1 MYCISMLKWS
11 GKKNM
16 QSTKPVPRPTT
27 ADRQAWRAYWVYCQQ
42 AWRIEPEI
50 SITRQRELT
59 VLRNRPADSEK
70 GIYPFQ
76 KQRLSRADVEWLL
89 ATHEQG
95 RGPVLPRDVESR
107 TGLDLRG
114 ANLAGAHLAGLPLTG
129 FVGSL
134 VTVSPGQDE
143 YETRKK
149 AAVHLEGANLSG
161 THLEYA
167 HLEGVHMEG
176 ACLEHACLQSAYLDG
191 AYLEDANL
199 RHADCFEA
207 SLDGAWLWSV
217 HGEEARLWCAS
228 MREAQFFSTHLE
240 RADLSE
246 ARLDGAELMEVF
258 LEGANL
264 KHACLAGATLYRVYF
279 DYATQLLMIDLGDDA
294 RGLASLSHIRW
305 GEADID
311 GISWSRVPMLGN
323 EVEASQKIDD
333 HGEPKSL
340 KRRRG
345 DYRGAITAT
354 RQLARALQAQ
364 GFDEEA
370 AYFALR
376 ARRLER
382 TLFFLRGRWGAFL
395 YAQFSD
401 WFNAYGYRSE
411 RGFFWL
417 IIGVIILFILRRK
430 KKRPASR

>member
-1 MYCISMLKWS
+1 
-11 GKKNM
+11 M

-27 ADRQAWRAYWVYCQQ
+27 GDRQAWQAYWKYCQQ
-42 AWRIEPEI
+42 AWRTEPEI
-50 SITRQRELT
+50 STTRQRELT
-59 VLRNRPADSEK
+59 VLRNRQADSER

-114 ANLAGAHLAGLPLTG
+114 ANLAGANLAGLPLTG
-129 FVGSL
+129 LVGSL
-134 VTVSPGQDE
+134 VTVPPRQDE
-143 YETRKK
+143 YEARKK
-149 AAVHLEGANLSG
+149 AAIHLEGANLSG

-176 ACLEHACLQSAYLDG
+176 ACLEHARLQSASMDG
-191 AYLEDANL
+191 AYLEGANL
-199 RHADCFEA
+199 QHADCFEA

-217 HGEEARLWCAS
+217 HGEEARLWGAS

-246 ARLDGAELMEVF
+246 VKLDGAELMEVF

-264 KHACLAGATLYRVYF
+264 KHACLADATLYRVYF
-279 DYATQLLMIDLGDDA
+279 DYATQLLMVDLGDDA

-311 GISWSRVPMLGN
+311 GISWSRFPMLGN
-323 EVEASQKIDD
+323 EVEVYQVTD
-333 HGEPKSL
+333 HNGAPKSL

-382 TLFFLRGRWGAFL
+382 
-395 YAQFSD
+395 
-401 WFNAYGYRSE
+401 
-411 RGFFWL
+411 
-417 IIGVIILFILRRK
+417 ILVCSVF
-430 KKRPASR
+430 

>member
-1 MYCISMLKWS
+1 
-11 GKKNM
+11 M

-27 ADRQAWRAYWVYCQQ
+27 GDRQAWQAYWKYCQQ
-42 AWRIEPEI
+42 AWRTEPEI
-50 SITRQRELT
+50 STTRQRELT
-59 VLRNRPADSEK
+59 VLRNRQADSER

-114 ANLAGAHLAGLPLTG
+114 ANLAGANLAGLPLTG
-129 FVGSL
+129 LVGSL
-134 VTVSPGQDE
+134 VTVPPRQDE
-143 YETRKK
+143 YEARKK
-149 AAVHLEGANLSG
+149 AAIHLEGANLSG

-176 ACLEHACLQSAYLDG
+176 ACLEHARLQSASMDG
-191 AYLEDANL
+191 AYLEGANL
-199 RHADCFEA
+199 QHADCFEA

-217 HGEEARLWCAS
+217 HGEEARLWGAS

-246 ARLDGAELMEVF
+246 VKLDGAELMEVF

-264 KHACLAGATLYRVYF
+264 KHACLADATLYRVYF
-279 DYATQLLMIDLGDDA
+279 DYATQLLMVDLGDDA

-305 GEADID
+305 GEAVID
-311 GISWSRVPMLGN
+311 GISWSRFPMLGN
-323 EVEASQKIDD
+323 EVEVYQVTD
-333 HGEPKSL
+333 HNGAPKSL

-401 WFNAYGYRSE
+401 WFNAYGYRPE
-411 RGFFWL
+411 RGIFWL
-417 IIGVIILFILRRK
+417 IIGVIILLLSKREARREK
-430 KKRPASR
+430 MRNL

>member
-1 MYCISMLKWS
+1 
-11 GKKNM
+11 M

-27 ADRQAWRAYWVYCQQ
+27 GDRQAWQAYWKYCQQ
-42 AWRIEPEI
+42 AWRTEPEI
-50 SITRQRELT
+50 STTRQRELT
-59 VLRNRPADSEK
+59 VLRNRQADSER

-114 ANLAGAHLAGLPLTG
+114 ANLAGANLAGLPLTG
-129 FVGSL
+129 LVGSL
-134 VTVSPGQDE
+134 VTVPPRQDE
-143 YETRKK
+143 YEARKK
-149 AAVHLEGANLSG
+149 AAIHLEGANLSG

-176 ACLEHACLQSAYLDG
+176 ACLEHARLQSASMDG
-191 AYLEDANL
+191 AYLEGANL
-199 RHADCFEA
+199 QHADCFEA

-217 HGEEARLWCAS
+217 HGEEARLWGAS

-246 ARLDGAELMEVF
+246 VKLDGAELMEVF

-264 KHACLAGATLYRVYF
+264 KHACLADATLYRVYF
-279 DYATQLLMIDLGDDA
+279 DYATQLLMVDLGDDA

-311 GISWSRVPMLGN
+311 GISWSRFPMLGN
-323 EVEASQKIDD
+323 EVEVYQVTD
-333 HGEPKSL
+333 HNGAPKSL

-401 WFNAYGYRSE
+401 WFNAYGYRPE
-411 RGFFWL
+411 RGIFWL
-417 IIGVIILFILRRK
+417 IIGVIILLLSKREARREK
-430 KKRPASR
+430 MRNL